1 MAGITHLEEFSDES
15 LQGIVDESVKNAVPT
30 LADQFLPTVETF
42 DRKFMYY
49 IVKNSPFIAGYIGG
63 GAEPQIVDRNEMAD
77 RHVELAQFGLRHVL
91 TYEELQAINH
101 SRFKKEAKSA
111 IDRTLIDTI
120 NLVEG
125 TQRLI
130 QLAKLDALMKGQHE
144 VKGKGI
150 RFTYDFGI
158 PDENKV
164 ALTTGNDFDTEDFD
178 IIGFL
183 MDQVQAY
190 EDENGQTP
198 TMLVSRELNAKM
210 LRNSQLITEVGRP
223 AGSTRISQEE
233 LNTVL
238 DSFGLPVPTIIKQ
251 RHIAYKDNSTGQAV
265 QREFMPVNRIVML
278 GEGIGEYKLGPTL
291 ENNFQPGIKVEAK
304 DKDEPIRSIIT
315 TYGAGFPVVENPFLI
330 RHIDAYTPV

>member
-1 MAGITHLEEFSDES
+1 MAGIKHLEEFSDEA
-15 LQGIVDESVKNAVPT
+15 LQGIVDESVKNAEPT
-30 LADQFLPTVETF
+30 FADRFLPTVETY

-49 IVKNSPFIAGYIGG
+49 IVKNSPFIAGYVGG
-63 GAEPQIVDRNEMAD
+63 GAEPQIVDRNEIAD
-77 RHVELAQFGLRHVL
+77 RHAEIAQFGLRHVL

-101 SRFKKEAKSA
+101 SRFKQEAQSA
-111 IDRTLIDTI
+111 IDKTLVDTI
-120 NLVEG
+120 NLVEA

-130 QLAKLDALMKGQHE
+130 QLAKLDALMKGVHE
-144 VKGKGI
+144 VKGNKI
-150 RFTYDFGI
+150 NFTYDFGI

-164 ALTTGNDFDTEDFD
+164 ALTAGNDFDAEGFD

-190 EDENGQTP
+190 EDDNGQSP
-198 TMLVSRELNAKM
+198 VLLVSRELNAKM
-210 LRNSQLITEVGRP
+210 LRNSQLITEAGRP
-223 AGSTRISQEE
+223 TGSTRISQEE

-238 DSFGLPVPTIIKQ
+238 DSFGLPVPTIVPK
-251 RHIAYKDNSTGQAV
+251 RHIEYKNNATGATV
-265 QREFMPVNRIVML
+265 KREFMPVNRIVML

-315 TYGAGFPVVENPFLI
+315 TYGAGFPIVENPFLI
-330 RHIDAYTPV
+330 RHIDAYTPA